1 MVYGQQQ
8 NWWRKKLNS
17 LLNSLFAQQ
26 TSKMLRKSFPV
37 APTAASTKTT
47 AVGAQNWRNIGT
59 LPTNPAPHKTAKP
72 TQKAKKKKEKRKK
85 DATFRREAE
94 ASKIFPLSLP
104 PSPQHHKDPTKTN
117 LL

>member
-37 APTAASTKTT
+37 APTAASTNKTT
-47 AVGAQNWRNIGT
+47 AVGAQN
-59 LPTNPAPHKTAKP
+59 
-72 TQKAKKKKEKRKK
+72 
-85 DATFRREAE
+85 
-94 ASKIFPLSLP
+94 
-104 PSPQHHKDPTKTN
+104 
-117 LL
+117 

>member
-37 APTAASTKTT
+37 APTA
-47 AVGAQNWRNIGT
+47 IC
-59 LPTNPAPHKTAKP
+59 
-72 TQKAKKKKEKRKK
+72 EKRKGNK
-85 DATFRREAE
+85 GQD
-94 ASKIFPLSLP
+94 
-104 PSPQHHKDPTKTN
+104 
-117 LL
+117 